1 MSPSK
6 LIPHLSLGLTM
17 ILALG
22 ACQLPEPQKV
32 GLDDTASYFVA
43 HTDGKFTTTT
53 NHPNISLPL
62 SRTMSLTACV
72 KESARSRDIL
82 NHRFV
87 IRGGAKDLVVN
98 TDPQG
103 CLIWEE
109 ELPFA
114 YLADEQY
121 VTIRRTLHPEGVQQG
136 DRDVEFIVN
145 PWSSKIYSALDSRV
159 KDPVPVEKS
168 SLSLQGTSQKDR
180 RSLWLDWVRLNVM
193 QERISGQKGSYIMEV
208 SATLL
213 MERLD
218 ERGERQLIPVAYG
231 KVDGRIQLICAMH
244 PDGRDPMRVVI
255 AQMDHV
261 KAEVVNGNKVF
272 LNSKFTLTE
281 FCPTTAFL
289 MAGISVSVP
298 NGPALLA
305 PFHGLYHG
313 GPVQGLVGPMFSV
326 PDGTFMDRFMKDK
339 TYTVERY
346 LADNR
351 AIYRNGTKPL
361 PGANGEP
368 ALAGNSS
375 GTLDPVIAPSG
386 VTAATGGSV
395 PNGQNPDE
403 STPDLLQKFR
413 VEVRELQGMNYGFQN
428 QYQKT
433 RTLTF
438 RVRACLRLGID
449 QQAMRAVTFTVHKV
463 NGKSDRVTTMDD
475 GCLEFE
481 DSITYNHFAN
491 ECWFEKA
498 VRLENRDYG
507 MNETFKVHIN
517 PWSRGSQWFKDVR
530 WLPTNDRVARCAN
543 RPSQLLLDY
552 YFMDYSTGRYQ
563 YSVDEQLNLNQVRQA
578 NISVRP
584 LLYRAAFDASTGY
597 VTENLPA
604 GKYLL
609 RYALVDQS
617 VTDFSNAGAL
627 KDRIYSVD
635 RTVINVR
642 EDGAITDQI
651 KFSLPTESLISLN
664 LLNQFVLEIMPL
676 REDIALAPDV
686 KGRDLEKFVDEDHA
700 IQTVPFVAQFIHRA
714 EGGGLRKL
722 EKYIGRSLVNELE
735 RPFLRSQT
743 EISASQLKVAKKE
756 VIARLNR
763 LDLVDLSR
771 DNDAQNFRQALTE
784 SLPNLVPRVRPEDR
798 APFEISKIRKFM
810 DSGVMD
816 RELAVR
822 MCGYIF
828 RTQWMRPLPGKDHG
842 LLDVK
847 DEGDRISRL
856 YDLQR
861 DCVGLFDKSQS
872 EAFDVEFEYLVKQPR
887 LMGRET
893 CARNED
899 GVQQCHTEIAP
910 ERVDPRSFSVGNSFS
925 LSRGFG
931 VHAGYEFEAQIELGI
946 SKYLG
951 VGIGGGYGIGSAE
964 NAGQSNSVSFS
975 QDMSLVM
982 ETLQFK
988 VKAADA
994 ERCVMVRIN
1003 PSLFDRIDQG
1013 FLPWGLTESQSIY
1026 ARYLHPSLSEKE
1038 RWAARQVGVLICD
1051 GKPQGRPLEFTESFY
1066 MVRPSTPVGM
1076 LGDEKSR
1083 ATVEGLFTTMRG
1095 VNDMTAFMAR
1105 VTYSDKLPPSFQ
1117 RELQARQLDTSRLRE
1132 AFLRGT
1138 RAMPGV
1144 YSTVKP
1150 LP

>member
-1 MSPSK
+1 MFPSK
-6 LIPHLSLGLTM
+6 AFSQTGLSL
-17 ILALG
+17 LALVALA

-32 GLDDTASYFVA
+32 DIDDTASYFVA

-53 NHPNISLPL
+53 NHPNVSLPL
-62 SRTMSLTACV
+62 SKTMSLTACV
-72 KESARSRDIL
+72 KESARSREIL

-87 IRGGAKDLVVN
+87 IKGGAKDQAIH

-109 ELPFA
+109 ELPFN

-159 KDPVPVEKS
+159 KDPVPFEKAS
-168 SLSLQGTSQKDR
+168 VSLQGTGQKER

-193 QERISGQKGSYIMEV
+193 QEKISGQKGSYVMEV

-213 MERLD
+213 MERMD

-231 KVDGRIQLICAMH
+231 KVNGRVQIICTMN

-255 AQMDHV
+255 AQMDNI

-289 MAGISVSVP
+289 MAGVSVTVP
-298 NGPALLA
+298 DGPALLA

-313 GPVQGLVGPMFSV
+313 GPAQNMVGPMFSA

-339 TYTVERY
+339 TYTVERF
-346 LADNR
+346 LADSR
-351 AIYRNGTKPL
+351 AIYRNGAKPL
-361 PGANGEP
+361 PGLTGEP
-368 ALAGNSS
+368 VLAG
-375 GTLDPVIAPSG
+375 GPATQLEPAVGPSG
-386 VTAATGGSV
+386 VIMPGA
-395 PNGQNPDE
+395 QNPDP
-403 STPDLLQKFR
+403 STPDMLQKFR

-428 QYQKT
+428 QYLKT
-433 RTLTF
+433 RTLTY

-449 QQAMRAVTFTVHKV
+449 QQAMRSVTFTVHKV
-463 NGKSDRVTTMDD
+463 NGKSEKVTTLDD

-481 DSITYNHFAN
+481 DNLTYNHFAN
-491 ECWFEKA
+491 ECWFEKT

-507 MNETFKVHIN
+507 FNEAFVLQIN

-563 YSVDEQLNLNQVRQA
+563 YSLDEQMNLNQTRQA

-584 LLYRAAFDASTGY
+584 LLYRAAFDSSTGY

-635 RTVINVR
+635 RTVITIR

-651 KFSLPTESLISLN
+651 RFSLPTESLISLN

-676 REDIALAPDV
+676 REDLALAPDV
-686 KGRDLEKFVDEDHA
+686 KGRDLEKFVDYNHA

-722 EKYIGRSLVNELE
+722 ESYIGRSLVQELE

-756 VIARLNR
+756 VIARLNG

-771 DNDAQNFRQALTE
+771 DEGALPFRAALTK
-784 SLPNLVPRVRPEDR
+784 SLPNMVPARRNDDTVPVAVDALKR
-798 APFEISKIRKFM
+798 FL
-810 DSGVMD
+810 DSGKMD
-816 RELAVR
+816 RELAVK

-828 RTQWMRPLPGKDHG
+828 RHQWTPNLPGKTHG
-842 LLDVK
+842 LLDAK
-847 DEGDRISRL
+847 DEGERVSRL
-856 YDLQR
+856 YDLQA
-861 DCVGLFDKSQS
+861 DCVKLFDTAQS
-872 EAFDVEFEYLVKQPR
+872 EAFDIEFQYLVQRPR
-887 LMGRET
+887 LQGRET

-899 GVQQCHTEIAP
+899 GLQQCATVVEP

-925 LSRGFG
+925 LSRGYG
-931 VHAGYEFEAQIELGI
+931 VHAGYELEGQIELGI

-951 VGIGGGYGIGSAE
+951 IGVGGGYGIGSSE
-964 NAGQSNSVSFS
+964 NLGQSNSVSFS

-988 VKAADA
+988 VKAQDA
-994 ERCVMVRIN
+994 ERCLMVRIN
-1003 PSLFDRIDQG
+1003 PALFDREDPG
-1013 FLPWGLTESQSIY
+1013 FWLWNFTEKRSIY
-1026 ARYLHPSLSEKE
+1026 ARYLHPELSERE
-1038 RWAARQVGVLICD
+1038 RWAARQRGVLICD
-1051 GKPQGRPLEFTESFY
+1051 GRTLGRAVEFTEFFY
-1066 MVRPSTPVGM
+1066 MVRPSTPTGM

-1095 VNDMTAFMAR
+1095 INDMTAFMAR
-1105 VTYSDKLPPSFQ
+1105 VTYSDKIPASFQ

-1132 AFLRGT
+1132 AFLRGS
-1138 RAMPGV
+1138 RAFPGV
-1144 YSTVKP
+1144 FSTVRP
-1150 LP
+1150 LK